1 MTYHFTVYDY
11 VEGTILSWLMS
22 LKEED
27 YLKGT
32 LSFTLKGEMGGQK
45 IALKY
50 FITIN
55 KEMRKRI
62 KEEKRIATGIIRIN
76 ISRRFSIFK
85 KKKKVSGN
93 KKEFQKVE
101 IILKRIIEEKPT
113 EELIDEEALL
123 VDILLSEAPRGSVPI
138 YLLAVAHRKIKP
150 LLEEIKSD
158 IEELLS
164 EIGGNLEIREIEAK
178 MSSRKTKISTIDVLQ
193 IFLTQI
199 LGQALDEDELK
210 SLLLEFKR
218 IYGFEEK
225 KVVGRFRDLYEEAFT
240 LALKSF
246 TIYLNIMTHTYNKN
260 EIFKAIIEAFP
271 LEEKAKMY
279 LKKLS
284 ELSKEIPKKYS
295 RVLDQEIKK
304 IIKGTTLE
312 LKKGLEIFESKSKII
327 EIVKKYWGKD
337 EFKIFE
343 EIKKLPEFE
352 RNAEAFEIFI
362 KSLFMS
368 SDIPLSAGEKIAV
381 SLALISYFF
390 SDSSESFKNLLQKID
405 ELSFP
410 SRSLSFRIFDI
421 FKKSLEKPNIRLF
434 HEIDRLHKLLIY
446 PLNMREEFSKEKHL
460 LILLILSFGVKISL
474 AKKMKLIQSSDII
487 NIIGRYSKMME
498 GLGVKEE
505 IVKGILQG
513 IINV

>member
-1 MTYHFTVYDY
+1 MTYYFTVYDY

-32 LSFTLKGEMGGQK
+32 LSFTLKSEATGQK
-45 IALKY
+45 VALKY
-50 FITIN
+50 FITIS
-55 KEMRKRI
+55 KEMRKKI

-76 ISRRFSIFK
+76 MSRRFSIFK
-85 KKKKVSGN
+85 KKKKISGD
-93 KKEFQKVE
+93 KRELQKVE

-138 YLLAVAHRKIKP
+138 YLLAVAHRKIRP
-150 LLEEIKSD
+150 LLDEIKSD
-158 IEELLS
+158 IEALS
-164 EIGGNLEIREIEAK
+164 DEIGESLEIQEIEAK
-178 MSSRKTKISTIDVLQ
+178 MSSKKTKISPIDILQ

-199 LGQALDEDELK
+199 LTQALDEDELK

-225 KVVGRFRDLYEEAFT
+225 TVVGRFKDLYEEAFT

-246 TIYLNIMTHTYNKN
+246 TIYLNIITHTYNKN
-260 EIFKAIIEAFP
+260 EVFKAVIEAFP

-284 ELSKEIPKKYS
+284 ELCEKIPKEYA
-295 RVLDQEIKK
+295 RVLNQEIRR

-312 LKKGLEIFESKSKII
+312 LKKGLEIFESKSRIF
-327 EIVKKYWGKD
+327 EIVKNLWGKD

-343 EIKKLPEFE
+343 EIEKLPEFE
-352 RNAEAFEIFI
+352 RDIRAFETFI
-362 KSLFMS
+362 KSLFVS
-368 SDIPLSAGEKIAV
+368 SNVSLSAGEKIAI
-381 SLALISYFF
+381 SMALISYFF
-390 SDSSESFKNLLQKID
+390 RDDPESFRNLLLKID

-410 SRSLSFRIFDI
+410 SRSLSFRIFDV
-421 FKKSLEKPNIRLF
+421 FKKSLKEPNIQLF

-446 PLNMREEFSKEKHL
+446 PLNIREEFSKERHL
-460 LILLILSFGVKISL
+460 PILLILSFGVKISL
-474 AKKMKLIQSSDII
+474 AKKMKLIHPDDIT
-487 NIIGRYSKMME
+487 NVVERYSKLMR
-498 GLGVKEE
+498 GLGIREE
-505 IVKGILQG
+505 IVRGILQG
-513 IINV
+513 MINV